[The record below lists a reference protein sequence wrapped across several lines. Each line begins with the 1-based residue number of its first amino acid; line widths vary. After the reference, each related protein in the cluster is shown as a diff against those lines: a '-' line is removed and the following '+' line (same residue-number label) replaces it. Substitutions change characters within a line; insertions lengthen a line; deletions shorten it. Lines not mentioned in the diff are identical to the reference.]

1 MKYFFIIISFLLFSV
16 ALQAQMILEEIAYV
30 PSPSGSYNSLIVKG
44 NTKINNLVSYTFFIQ
59 SYSSILNVNVAENSR
74 LYINNLVVSHPK
86 GSVVLKED
94 INDDGGGFIVVPVH
108 PFGPAVRGGETKG
121 GDRTNLN
128 YIPVSI
134 NGGSFSV
141 SKIQSANDDSYV
153 SINSFSFSDSKA
165 TSPNFYLYTDDI
177 MSINNVDLNARNL
190 YIFGMQIPK
199 CPYNYYWQRVKV
211 GGATY
216 TVLACRKSSCSN
228 YQDEEPC
235 LQRGGNWMPPGTNGC
250 RCIEQ

>member
-1 MKYFFIIISFLLFSV
+1 MKYFFIFISFLLFSA
-16 ALQAQMILEEIAYV
+16 ALQAQMILEELSYV

-44 NTKINNLVSYTFFIQ
+44 NTKINNLVSYTFDIQ
-59 SYSSILNVNVAENSR
+59 NYSSILNVNVAENSI

-94 INDDGGGFIVVPVH
+94 IKDDGGSSIIVPV
-108 PFGPAVRGGETKG
+108 PSGPAVRGGEQKG
-121 GDRTNLN
+121 GDRTN

-134 NGGSFSV
+134 NGGNFSV

-153 SINSFSFSDSKA
+153 SINSFSFNEAKA
-165 TSPNFYLYTDDI
+165 TSPIFYLYTDDI
-177 MSINNVDLNARNL
+177 ISDNSNIDLNARNL

-216 TVLACRKSSCSN
+216 TVLACRTSHCPN
-228 YQDEEPC
+228 YQEEEVC
-235 LQRGGNWMPPGTNGC
+235 VAGGNNWGNCKCTNL
-250 RCIEQ
+250 

>member
-1 MKYFFIIISFLLFSV
+1 MKYFFIFISFLLFSA
-16 ALQAQMILEEIAYV
+16 ALQAQMILEELSYV

-44 NTKINNLVSYTFFIQ
+44 NTKINNLVSYTFDIQ
-59 SYSSILNVNVAENSR
+59 NYSSILNVNVAENSK
-74 LYINNLVVSHPK
+74 LYINSLVVSHPK

-94 INDDGGGFIVVPVH
+94 INDDGGGSIIVPV
-108 PFGPAVRGGETKG
+108 PSGPAVRGGEQKG
-121 GDRTNLN
+121 GDRTKLN

-134 NGGSFSV
+134 NGGNFSV

-165 TSPNFYLYTDDI
+165 TSPNFHLYTDDV

-216 TVLACRKSSCSN
+216 TVLACRTNNNCSN
-228 YQDEEPC
+228 YQGEEVC
-235 LQRGGNWMPPGTNGC
+235 IQEGGTWSNATC
-250 RCIEQ
+250 TCEASHH